1 MKERDMKEVPEKM
14 GIDRNAYAINV
25 AECPNDAYRRLIRS
39 MRLLSEMDKQD
50 ATEKGKVK

>member
-1 MKERDMKEVPEKM
+1 MRACDLKEVLERT

-39 MRLLSEMDKQD
+39 MQLLSEMDKQD
-50 ATEKGKVK
+50 ATEKGKAK